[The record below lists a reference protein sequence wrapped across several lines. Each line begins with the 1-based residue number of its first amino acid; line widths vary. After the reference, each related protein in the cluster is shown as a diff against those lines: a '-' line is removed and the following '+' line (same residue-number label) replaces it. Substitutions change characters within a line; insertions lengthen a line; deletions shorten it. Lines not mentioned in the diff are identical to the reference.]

1 MAAIAVRSS
10 PLARI
15 MAKRLRLPLRGLPTC
30 VHVTVAP
37 STDSAFE
44 ADQALLTGVLR
55 EVIALGEGQAA
66 LALLDEA
73 VELGQ
78 RARRGSEDDA
88 DALAQ
93 LVAGLDL
100 DRMEVLVRA
109 LTRWFQLINLAEDN
123 ERVRRLRG
131 RDAADPQTPRS
142 GSLREA
148 IGRLASSGVTRA
160 QLVRLLSQA
169 ELRLVMTAHPTEAR
183 RRTTIDKLARVFA
196 VLHELD
202 ERNAP
207 DREDARRRLLATVQ
221 ELWGSDDIRA
231 AELTV
236 LDEVRGGL
244 VHFASTLADAVPRIY
259 RDLERA
265 IAESYPDRDGEP
277 VSIPPLLG
285 FGSWIGGDRDGN
297 PFVTPQM
304 TLNALELMREQCLRL
319 LESGLEQLAGRL
331 SLSERLTGRPT
342 GLTPIL
348 ARGEL
353 AFPALAA
360 TLAGLNPEEPY
371 RRAVTFMRERVRAT
385 QGRGSG
391 GYETPAELLED
402 LQAVERSLC
411 DGSGALTANA
421 ELGDFI
427 RQVQVFGFHY
437 ARLDIREH
445 AQIHRRTLHEI
456 YGRLGVCDDYE
467 GLSEDARLELLQRQI
482 ADRRPLV
489 PADIERFSPSTRE
502 TIETFRMLRETLAES
517 NPGAIQTYIISG
529 TEGPADVLEVL
540 LLMKECSLC
549 AAGGEQAQLRIVPL
563 LEAGATLEAGPR
575 TIAALLD
582 MPVYRE
588 ALRSVGDEQEVMI
601 GYSDSNKD
609 IGYLASG
616 WAAYTAQVRIA
627 EVLRQRGAG
636 WLFFHGRGGAV
647 GRGGGPTNRA
657 IRALPPGTVGARLK
671 MTEQGEVLTAK
682 YAVAQIAHRE
692 LELATSATLAT
703 GRANPHSESARFD
716 ALMDEMAAE
725 SAAKYRSIV
734 AEDPDFVRFFEAVTP
749 VGEISLLR
757 LGSRPAK
764 RSRAAGID
772 DLRAI
777 PWVFSWTQSRILLPG
792 WLGLGTALRGARER
806 HGLELL
812 RQMRD
817 EWPFFESLLSNAEMG
832 CAKAD
837 LQIARRYV
845 ALWNDVE
852 PRERIW
858 RALEA
863 ELELTIAEL
872 VTIGGGDRLLDAE
885 PVLQASIARRNPA
898 VDPLSFVQVELTRR
912 LRAASEDGS
921 EQLHRVSQLTIN
933 GIASGLRN
941 TG

>member
-1 MAAIAVRSS
+1 
-10 PLARI
+10 
-15 MAKRLRLPLRGLPTC
+15 
-30 VHVTVAP
+30 VTEAP

-55 EVIALGEGQAA
+55 EVIALGEGDDA

-73 VELGQ
+73 VDLGR
-78 RARRGSEDDA
+78 RARQGSEADA

-131 RDAADPQTPRS
+131 RDLTHPKTPRK

-148 IGRLASSGVTRA
+148 IGLLKSSGMTRD
-160 QLVRLLSQA
+160 QLQELLSQA

-183 RRTTIDKLARVFA
+183 RRTTIDKLSRVFD

-202 ERNAP
+202 ERSVP
-207 DREDARRRLLATVQ
+207 DRDDARRRLLATVQ

-244 VHFASTLADAVPRIY
+244 VHFASTLADTVPRIY

-265 IAESYPDRDGEP
+265 IAESYPDDDGADP
-277 VSIPPLLG
+277 VTVPPLLG

-297 PFVTPQM
+297 PFVTPTM
-304 TLNALELMREQCLRL
+304 TVEALELMREQCLRL

-331 SLSERLTGRPT
+331 SLSARLTGQPT

-353 AFPALAA
+353 EFPELAA
-360 TLAGLNPEEPY
+360 TLADLNPEEPY
-371 RRAVTFMRERVRAT
+371 RRAVTFMRERIRVT
-385 QGRGSG
+385 QSHGVGA
-391 GYETPAELLED
+391 YETPAELLGD
-402 LQAVERSLC
+402 LEAIQRSLC
-411 DGSGALTANA
+411 NGSGALTAAA
-421 ELGDFI
+421 ELEDFI

-445 AQIHRRTLHEI
+445 ARIHHRTLHEI
-456 YGRLGVCDDYE
+456 YGQLGVCDDYA
-467 GLSEDARLELLQRQI
+467 GLQEEARLQLLQRQI
-482 ADRRPLV
+482 ADRRPLL
-489 PADIERFSPSTRE
+489 PTDIERFSPSTRE
-502 TIETFRMLRETLAES
+502 TIETFRMLRSTLAKS
-517 NPGAIQTYIISG
+517 NRGAIQTYIVSG
-529 TEGPADVLEVL
+529 TEGPGDLLEVL

-549 AAGGEQAQLRIVPL
+549 EAGGGNAQLRIVPL
-563 LEAGATLEAGPR
+563 LEAGATLEAGPE

-582 MPVYRE
+582 MPVYRQ

-609 IGYLASG
+609 VGYLASA

-627 EVLRQRGAG
+627 EVLRDRGAG

-657 IRALPPGTVGARLK
+657 IRALPAGTVGARLK

-682 YAVAQIAHRE
+682 YAVPQIAHRE

-703 GRANPHSESARFD
+703 GRANRHSESARFD
-716 ALMDEMAAE
+716 ELMDEMAAE

-734 AEDPDFVRFFEAVTP
+734 VGDPDFVRFFESVTP

-764 RSRAAGID
+764 RSQAAGID

-777 PWVFSWTQSRILLPG
+777 PWVFSWTQSRIVLPG
-792 WLGLGTALRGARER
+792 WLGLGTALRGARQR
-806 HGLELL
+806 HGLEQL
-812 RQMRD
+812 RRLRD
-817 EWPFFESLLSNAEMG
+817 EWPFFGGLLSNAEMG

-845 ALWNDVE
+845 ALWDDTG
-852 PRERIW
+852 PCERIW

-872 VTIGGGDRLLDAE
+872 VTIGGGKRLLDAE
-885 PVLQASIARRNPA
+885 PVLQASIDRRNPA

-912 LRAASEDGS
+912 LRAAPEDGS

>member
-1 MAAIAVRSS
+1 MQ
-10 PLARI
+10 
-15 MAKRLRLPLRGLPTC
+15 
-30 VHVTVAP
+30 VTVAP

-55 EVIALGEGQAA
+55 EVIALGEGEAA

-78 RARRGSEDDA
+78 RARRGSDADA

-93 LVAGLDL
+93 LIAGLDL

-131 RDAADPQTPRS
+131 RDLADPETPRS

-148 IGRLASSGVTRA
+148 IARLQSSGMTRA
-160 QLVRLLSQA
+160 QLQELLNQA

-183 RRTTIDKLARVFA
+183 RRTTIDKLVTRVRRAARTRRAISV
-196 VLHELD
+196 
-202 ERNAP
+202 P
-207 DREDARRRLLATVQ
+207 DRDDARRRLLATVQ

-244 VHFASTLADAVPRIY
+244 VHFASTLADTVPRIY

-265 IAESYPDRDGEP
+265 IAESYPDDDGAEP
-277 VSIPPLLG
+277 VTVPPLLG

-297 PFVTPQM
+297 PFVTPRM
-304 TLNALELMREQCLRL
+304 TVEALELMRDQCLRL
-319 LESGLEQLAGRL
+319 LESGCEQLAGRL
-331 SLSERLTGRPT
+331 SLSERLTGRPV
-342 GLTPIL
+342 GLRAIL
-348 ARGEL
+348 DRGERE
-353 AFPALAA
+353 FPELAA
-360 TLAGLNPEEPY
+360 TLAELNPEEPY
-371 RRAVTFMRERVRAT
+371 RRALTFMRERIRAT
-385 QGRGSG
+385 QSRIAGA
-391 GYETPAELLED
+391 YETPAELLED
-402 LQAVERSLC
+402 LHAVQRSLC
-411 DGSGALTANA
+411 AGSGALTAGA
-421 ELGDFI
+421 ELEDFI
-427 RQVQVFGFHY
+427 RQVEVFGFHY

-445 AQIHRRTLHEI
+445 AKIHRSTLHEI
-456 YGRLGVCDDYE
+456 YSQLGVCEDYAGLPDDQ
-467 GLSEDARLELLQRQI
+467 RLELLQRQI
-482 ADRRPLV
+482 ADRRPLL
-489 PADIERFSPSTRE
+489 PADIERFSASARE
-502 TIETFRMLRETLAES
+502 TIETFRMLRETLAGA
-517 NPGAIQTYIISG
+517 NPGAIHTYIVSG
-529 TEGPADVLEVL
+529 TEGPADLLEVL

-549 AAGGEQAQLRIVPL
+549 EAGGGQAQLRIVPL
-563 LEAGATLEAGPR
+563 LEAGATLEAGPE
-575 TIAALLD
+575 TIAALME

-609 IGYLASG
+609 VGYLASA
-616 WAAYTAQVRIA
+616 WAAYTAQVGIA
-627 EVLRQRGAG
+627 EVLRERGVG

-657 IRALPPGTVGARLK
+657 IRALPAGTVGARLK

-682 YAVAQIAHRE
+682 YAVPQIAHRE

-703 GRANPHSESARFD
+703 GRANRHAESARFD
-716 ALMDEMAAE
+716 ELMDEMAAE

-734 AEDPDFVRFFEAVTP
+734 VGDPDFVRFFEAVTP

-777 PWVFSWTQSRILLPG
+777 PWVFSWTQSRIVLPG

-806 HGLELL
+806 HGVDVL
-812 RQMRD
+812 RQLRD

-845 ALWNDVE
+845 ALWDDAE

-872 VTIGGGDRLLDAE
+872 VTIAGGERLLDTE

-912 LRAASEDGS
+912 LRAAPEDGS